1 MIQSSDVRGA
11 AQPLPGLPTRARGM
25 IRWVCTKNPFYV
37 ISAGLFLLGLK
48 VSFGD
53 PALATDTWAMMG
65 GLAGYTLL
73 LAATAC
79 LLVRFGNVW
88 DDIRTVLLLV
98 VLMFLATS
106 VTFDEVLVLTP
117 ERGAVCCL
125 LGLALAVAVSEAI
138 LRGIRLKLPAWLRGP
153 YYLLLALFF
162 VYPLVLNSWVNQ
174 PRSEAMLWGLYGCG
188 PVAGL
193 IFLTLLPAIRRGPDY
208 VRDNGSPWPWPLYP
222 WTLFGMLALAVPA
235 RSFLLCWSMHLLD
248 NDDRDALVFGPHFL
262 APFGLAI
269 AVVLLEIGLQARRR
283 GPVAVALCLPV
294 LMALFCLVGHRTDAI
309 YGHFL
314 EVFRDRVGGYPAF
327 VMLLAAGVFYGY
339 AALRRAPLAV
349 EALTA
354 TLVALGFVG
363 PTTLAWGDWT
373 APQTAPLLAAGVLQ
387 LLVGILSGASWRVLW
402 GGTVTVLAFAPWGAG
417 IDVPYRAIV
426 LGHLV
431 VAALLSIGAIF
442 DDPLAL
448 VLRVIGTTAVL
459 LACVVVLFA
468 PLEPFGVPPWLS
480 VVYPLVMAAL
490 LAAYGLWLAEAFAVG
505 GAVVMLALWLMSQT
519 WVGYLMLR
527 QAVRGLDYLVGS
539 LLFLALAVFV
549 SLAKAGVLREKKT
562 G

>member
-1 MIQSSDVRGA
+1 MTQPSDVGRA
-11 AQPLPGLPTRARGM
+11 VPRLPELATRARGM

-37 ISAGLFLLGLK
+37 VSAGLFLLGLK

-53 PALATDTWAMMG
+53 PALATDTWAMMA

-117 ERGAVCCL
+117 QRGVLCYL
-125 LGLALAVAVSEAI
+125 LGLALAVAVSETV
-138 LRGIRLKLPAWLRGP
+138 LRGIRLNLPAWFRGP
-153 YYLLLALFF
+153 YYLLLGLFF
-162 VYPLVLNSWVNQ
+162 IYPLVLNLWVNQ
-174 PRSEAMLWGLYGCG
+174 PRSEAMLWGLYGFG

-193 IFLTLLPAIRRGPDY
+193 IFLTLLPAIRRGPEY
-208 VRDNGSPWPWPLYP
+208 VRGNGSPWPWPLYP

-235 RSFLLCWSMHLLD
+235 RSLLLCWSMHLLD
-248 NDDRDALVFGPHFL
+248 NSDRDALVFGPHFL

-269 AVVLLEIGLQARRR
+269 AVLLLGIGLQARRR
-283 GPVAVALCLPV
+283 GPVAVALGLPA
-294 LMALFCLVGHRTDAI
+294 LMVLFCLFGHRPDAI
-309 YGHFL
+309 YGQFL

-327 VMLLAAGVFYGY
+327 ATLLAAGLFYGY
-339 AALRRAPLAV
+339 AALRRAPLAM
-349 EALTA
+349 EAVTA
-354 TLVALGFVG
+354 ALVALGFVG
-363 PTTLAWGDWT
+363 PATLAWGDWT

-387 LLVGILSGASWRVLW
+387 LLVGILNGASWQVLL
-402 GGTVTVLAFAPWGAG
+402 GSTVTVLAFSPWGAG
-417 IDVPYRAIV
+417 MDVPYRAVV
-426 LGHLV
+426 LGHLI
-431 VAALLSIGAIF
+431 VAAMLTIAALF

-448 VLRVIGTTAVL
+448 ILRVIGTTAVL
-459 LACVVVLFA
+459 LACIVVLFA
-468 PLEPFGVPPWLS
+468 PLEPFGVPAWLS
-480 VVYPLVMAAL
+480 LVYPLAMAAL
-490 LAAYGLWLAEAFAVG
+490 LAVYGLWLGEAFAVG
-505 GAVVMLALWLMSQT
+505 GAVVMLLLWLASQS

-527 QAVRGLDYLVGS
+527 QAVRGLDYLAGS

-549 SLAKAGVLREKKT
+549 SLAKAGALRAKKP